1 MIYISKG
8 EFTMYD
14 AVIKEIREALQRGG
28 DDFEIIERASIR
40 SQIPR
45 IKVKAIYDLIKVD
58 DQREA
63 S

>member
-1 MIYISKG
+1 
-8 EFTMYD
+8 MYD